1 MTFYRETVRFAVTS
15 LTLVVTVACGMK
27 GPPRPPV
34 SIVPSQIDLLDI
46 ARVTDRVYLTFQI
59 PASDSDGDSPGDIER
74 VEVYGVTT
82 QPTLDRP
89 AEEFSEDWLDAATLV
104 ASIPIRPPGI
114 TPPEV
119 LIDSND
125 AESENDSFRNRF
137 DDGFVGQGELVT
149 VVERLTPE
157 SFIPVVIDD
166 DDDEEE
172 EEEEEEAS
180 RLLPVAFVAPPIPMP
195 AIRSYVA
202 FGVSSR
208 RREGDPSPMAI
219 VPLTEPP
226 ESPLPVTVTYTADSV
241 SVQWEEPESFRYL
254 IQPDQP
260 DGELLESAPVLDISA
275 ASEYVVLDLAN
286 MEDPDFER
294 PKALEEPQSVRIFT
308 DATIEFGTTACY
320 AVQTLEHVTEDLE
333 IYGNPSPAT
342 CVVFM
347 DTFPPTPPTGLIAV
361 ADAGSINLVW
371 DENAESD
378 IGGYLILRGLVSEG
392 VAQLL
397 TPEPVKDPTYRDTS
411 VVSGEQYVY
420 QVIAVDSVVPRN
432 ASQPSAQIVQTA
444 R

>member
-1 MTFYRETVRFAVTS
+1 VTFYRAMTRFAVIS
-15 LTLVVTVACGMK
+15 LVLVVTVACGMK

-34 SIVPSQIDLLDI
+34 SIVPSQIDLPEI
-46 ARVTDRVYLTFQI
+46 SRVTDRVYLTFQV

-89 AEEFSEDWLDAATLV
+89 AEEFSDDWLDAATLV
-104 ASIPIRPPGI
+104 ATIPVRPPGV
-114 TPPEV
+114 TPPEI
-119 LIDSND
+119 LSDSED
-125 AESENDSFRNRF
+125 TESEADSFRGRF
-137 DDGFVGQGELVT
+137 DDGFVAQGELIT
-149 VVERLTPE
+149 VVERLTPA
-157 SFIPVVIDD
+157 SFIPVVIE
-166 DDDEEE
+166 DDDEEDE
-172 EEEEEEAS
+172 EDEEDERD
-180 RLLPVAFVAPPIPMP
+180 RLMPVAFVAPPIPMP

-226 ESPLPVTVTYTADSV
+226 ESPQPVTVTYTAESV
-241 SVQWEEPESFRYL
+241 SVQWEEPEYFRYL

-260 DGELLESAPVLDISA
+260 TEELLESAPVLDISA

-286 MEDPDFER
+286 TGDPDFER
-294 PKALEEPQSVRIFT
+294 PVPLEGPQSVTVYT
-308 DATIEFGTTACY
+308 DSEIEFGTTACY

-333 IYGNPSPAT
+333 IYGNASPAT
-342 CVVFM
+342 CVVFT
-347 DTFPPTPPTGLIAV
+347 DTFPPAPPTGLIAV

-371 DENAESD
+371 DENSESD
-378 IGGYLILRGLVSEG
+378 IDGYLILRGLASEG
-392 VAQLL
+392 TLQPL
-397 TPEPVKDPTYRDTS
+397 TAEPVKEPTYRDTF

-432 ASQPSAQIVQTA
+432 ASLPSGQIIQTA